1 MAVGLSDAATSRPAI
16 HETPACRSPGEP
28 DGPVTRDPGRV
39 QSLRIVPN
47 LRSSVVEE
55 KPASQLV
62 LFTSQLGDSDAAL
75 LAAPGVQPFTW
86 SGLLTAIRDPDLEL
100 MEVAEPLWLG
110 EWVRALRYVV
120 LLRVVRAALPRRG
133 RVAVATYA
141 IENLDA
147 RERLSYRSLDSRPLR
162 GAVASR
168 LLTAAVGVSLLLL
181 DVVVYGTSGAAE
193 NYGRVFG
200 RFLRRTRT
208 AVLPPRVDACRVCG
222 PEVGRDARRDPT
234 VLFLGAPSERKGFG
248 VLMRAWERCG
258 AHTRGWRLVV
268 ADPDGE
274 AEPVLPPGVSIRR
287 RLPRETV
294 HELLRTSAVVAM
306 PSVRLRR
313 WREQIGLPLVEGLA
327 HGCRVVTT
335 TETGLAEDLRGHP
348 LVTFTTPGDA
358 DSLAEGL
365 RRAMDADGGGDA
377 WGREGWSKRD
387 VVDWW
392 LAEARRPADAAV
404 R

>member
-1 MAVGLSDAATSRPAI
+1 V
-16 HETPACRSPGEP
+16 
-28 DGPVTRDPGRV
+28 RV
-39 QSLRIVPN
+39 PSLRIVPN

-55 KPASQLV
+55 KPSTQLV

-75 LAAPGVQPFTW
+75 LGPTVRPFTW
-86 SGLLTAIRDPDLEL
+86 TAFLRAISAPELEL

-120 LLRVVRAALPRRG
+120 LLRVLRALLPARR

-147 RERLSYRSLDSRPLR
+147 RERLSYRTLDSRPLL

-168 LLTAAVGVSLLLL
+168 LLTLAVGVSLLPL
-181 DVVVYGTSGAAE
+181 DVVVFGTSGAAE
-193 NYGRVFG
+193 NYRRVFG
-200 RFLRRTRT
+200 RFLRRTRCE
-208 AVLPPRVDACRVCG
+208 VLPPRVDACRVCG
-222 PEVGRDARRDPT
+222 PEIARDAPRDPT
-234 VLFLGAPSERKGFG
+234 VVFLGAPGERKGFA
-248 VLMRAWERCG
+248 VLMAAWERFG
-258 AHTRGWRLVV
+258 AHDRGWRLVV
-268 ADPDGE
+268 ADPDGH
-274 AEPVLPPGVSIRR
+274 ADPVLPPGVSIRR
-287 RLPRETV
+287 KLPRDGV
-294 HELLRTSAVVAM
+294 HALLRSGAVVAM

-348 LVTFTTPGDA
+348 LVTFTTPGDP

-365 RRAMDADGGGDA
+365 RRVMDADEATAGAPG
-377 WGREGWSKRD
+377 WGRAGWSKRD
-387 VVDWW
+387 VVAWW
-392 LAEARRPADAAV
+392 LAEAGSPVLSGIGPDR
-404 R
+404 

>member
-1 MAVGLSDAATSRPAI
+1 M
-16 HETPACRSPGEP
+16 
-28 DGPVTRDPGRV
+28 

-55 KPASQLV
+55 KPTSQLV

-75 LAAPGVQPFTW
+75 LGPTVRPFTW
-86 SGLLTAIRDPDLEL
+86 PALLRAVRDPDLEL
-100 MEVAEPLWLG
+100 LEVAEPLWLG

-120 LLRVVRAALPRRG
+120 LARAVRVVLPRRR
-133 RVAVATYA
+133 RVSVATYA

-147 RERLSYRSLDSRPLR
+147 RERLSYRSLDTHPLA

-168 LLTAAVGVSLLLL
+168 VLTTAVGLSLLLL

-193 NYGRVFG
+193 NYERVFG
-200 RFLRRTRT
+200 RFLRRTRS

-222 PEVGRDARRDPT
+222 PDVGREAPRDPT
-234 VLFLGAPSERKGFG
+234 VLFLGAPSERKGFA
-248 VLMRAWERCG
+248 VLVTAWQRSG
-258 AHTRGWRLVV
+258 GHDRGWRLVAADPV
-268 ADPDGE
+268 GEADPD
-274 AEPVLPPGVSIRR
+274 LPPGVSIRR
-287 RLPRETV
+287 RLPRAAV

-306 PSVRLRR
+306 PSIRLRR

-335 TETGLAEDLRGHP
+335 TETGLAEDLRGHL

-358 DSLAEGL
+358 DSLADGL
-365 RRAMDADGGGDA
+365 RRAMDADGDGG

-387 VVDWW
+387 VVAWW
-392 LAEARRPADAAV
+392 LAARARTARA
-404 R
+404 